1 MKRATLVLAALAL
14 LLGGAPV
21 GARADF
27 LGVGFG
33 NAPTNWNLI
42 NSTASPVTNLIDEA
56 GNVTG
61 VSLSFTG
68 AGSPNFFP
76 GTLDPNSIPMHTP
89 NLSALNENFY
99 NGAFSGGQFT
109 ATFSGLAPG
118 QSFDVYVF
126 ATNFGGGTYSEP
138 VTITGS
144 GAPLQFT
151 LPIQSNEL
159 NINTA
164 TGSSANPLGD
174 YAEVVQ
180 ASTTG
185 TITLTLGPN
194 SSGVTYDVNGLAIES
209 LAPPAVPEPSTFAL
223 LTLGLAGMAG
233 YGWRR
238 RKQTAA

>member
-89 NLSALNENFY
+89 SLSALNENFY
-99 NGAFSGGQFT
+99 NSAFSGGQFT

-126 ATNFGGGTYSEP
+126 ATISAAGRIRNLSPSPAQGLRF
-138 VTITGS
+138 
-144 GAPLQFT
+144 
-151 LPIQSNEL
+151 
-159 NINTA
+159 
-164 TGSSANPLGD
+164 SSHCP
-174 YAEVVQ
+174 
-180 ASTTG
+180 
-185 TITLTLGPN
+185 
-194 SSGVTYDVNGLAIES
+194 SSRTS
-209 LAPPAVPEPSTFAL
+209 
-223 LTLGLAGMAG
+223 
-233 YGWRR
+233 
-238 RKQTAA
+238 